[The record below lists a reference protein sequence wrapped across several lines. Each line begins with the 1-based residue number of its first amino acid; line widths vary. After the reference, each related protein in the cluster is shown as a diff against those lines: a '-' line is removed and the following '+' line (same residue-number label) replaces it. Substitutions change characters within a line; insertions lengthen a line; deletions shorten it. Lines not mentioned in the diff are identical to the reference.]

1 MHLCA
6 QGCLTFSYP
15 AAGAFLSTDY
25 FAHVA
30 DKPACCEL
38 VNAHL
43 NPSLKVNCTQQKVLK
58 IKGKIMGC
66 DFSLTLQM
74 AQSYMST
81 AGGLGSIPTPSFPR
95 VNHRLGDY
103 TSLSLQLSV
112 ITDISFREAN
122 TEGQKYPQASL
133 FHR

>member
-1 MHLCA
+1 
-6 QGCLTFSYP
+6 
-15 AAGAFLSTDY
+15 
-25 FAHVA
+25 
-30 DKPACCEL
+30 
-38 VNAHL
+38 
-43 NPSLKVNCTQQKVLK
+43 
-58 IKGKIMGC
+58 MGC

-103 TSLSLQLSV
+103 ASFSLQLSV

-122 TEGQKYPQASL
+122 TEGQKYPEASF
-133 FHR
+133 FHPQLLPHPLVGVIMCYVVDAEDTDVLYPKTTDMKAQEEGVPVTQLLTVS